1 MNTAEVLQAG
11 RSHLCEVA
19 GVSATRPRNSYLR
32 TDPRVGVK
40 ELERWPNNWWQ
51 VSHLSGDTMLTI
63 MFILVVGGGLLGFG
77 VFVTV
82 LICGIWGRFE
92 TDPSF
97 PHSKVERG
105 LHSSIDER

>member
-1 MNTAEVLQAG
+1 MRWLGYRPPAPE
-11 RSHLCEVA
+11 
-19 GVSATRPRNSYLR
+19 TRTFAPI
-32 TDPRVGVK
+32 TRVGVK

-51 VSHLSGDTMLTI
+51 VSHLSGYPMLTI
-63 MFILVVGGGLLGFG
+63 MFILVVGGGVLAFG

-82 LICGIWGRFE
+82 LICGIWGGFE

>member
-1 MNTAEVLQAG
+1 MNTTEVLQAG

-51 VSHLSGDTMLTI
+51 VSHLS
-63 MFILVVGGGLLGFG
+63 
-77 VFVTV
+77 
-82 LICGIWGRFE
+82 
-92 TDPSF
+92 
-97 PHSKVERG
+97 
-105 LHSSIDER
+105 

>member
-1 MNTAEVLQAG
+1 MSHVYAG
-11 RSHLCEVA
+11 SLINSVQMINLGHLR
-19 GVSATRPRNSYLR
+19 G
-32 TDPRVGVK
+32 DP
-40 ELERWPNNWWQ
+40 
-51 VSHLSGDTMLTI
+51 MLTI
-63 MFILVVGGGLLGFG
+63 MFILVVGGGMLGFG

-82 LICGIWGRFE
+82 LICGIWGGFE